1 MTMIKFLSIL
11 HQRCSATNQCYLLWL
26 WCSVF
31 CCWCSCGS
39 FLLIATTVYDAQNA
53 MAWYVVY
60 RGKEPGVY
68 ATWPICH
75 AQVSGFAN
83 CCYKSFATKEEAV
96 ASYLE
101 YRGCEDDAMDAKV
114 FVKPPCSASGNQ
126 SSPMLFLVP

>member
-1 MTMIKFLSIL
+1 
-11 HQRCSATNQCYLLWL
+11 
-26 WCSVF
+26 
-31 CCWCSCGS
+31 
-39 FLLIATTVYDAQNA
+39 
-53 MAWYVVY
+53 MAWHVVY
-60 RGKEPGVY
+60 RGNEPGVY
-68 ATWPICH
+68 TTWPTCH

-126 SSPMLFLVP
+126 SSPKILWLLAIALVRSFILMVFVFFIAKHCCRCL

>member
-1 MTMIKFLSIL
+1 
-11 HQRCSATNQCYLLWL
+11 
-26 WCSVF
+26 
-31 CCWCSCGS
+31 
-39 FLLIATTVYDAQNA
+39 

-114 FVKPPCSASGNQ
+114 FVKPPCSASDNQ
-126 SSPMLFLVP
+126 SSPKIPWLLAITLVQSFLLMVLVFFIVKHCCRCL